1 MPSTTTTFLAPA
13 PAIAPAT
20 RPWAAT
26 WRRLRSVGLS
36 AAVTAVAC
44 SAWGVALADEKL
56 EIDRVILKV
65 MEEVRIP
72 FQDEGVV
79 QELTVREG
87 AMIQRGQRLGKVDD
101 VDAKLAVARAESD
114 LRLAQHVAA
123 NKLPVSLAEK
133 AVDQASQ
140 AVTEGQ
146 ALYDVAAQTARDD
159 TPIRAAVK
167 AHGVAANE
175 LQRHL
180 AAKERSDQ
188 SVSESKIE
196 ALQLMA
202 DKALLEAEHA
212 RQENDINGLRA
223 KAQGEAVKRLDLAI
237 DKAKLDVQN
246 AASGMEESQLEA
258 DLKRRDLEI
267 AQHRLTRRQLVS
279 PVDGIVVEVMHRVGE
294 WVQPGEAI
302 LRVLQINRLRAE
314 GFVLADR
321 PIPGLLGASAL
332 VKIPQSTGAQIERRG
347 KVVFVNP
354 EVDPVN
360 NQRRIWIEFDNA
372 DLVLLPGMLGT
383 ATVELPG
390 S

>member
-1 MPSTTTTFLAPA
+1 MPLTTTTFTG
-13 PAIAPAT
+13 PAIAP

-267 AQHRLTRRQLVS
+267 AQHRLNRRQLVS

-390 S
+390 N

>member
-1 MPSTTTTFLAPA
+1 MPSTPPSLTPS
-13 PAIAPAT
+13 AIAP

-36 AAVTAVAC
+36 AAATAVAC

-87 AMIQRGQRLGKVDD
+87 ALIQRGQRLGKVEDT
-101 VDAKLAVARAESD
+101 DARLAVARAESD

-123 NKLPVSLAEK
+123 NKLPVALAEK
-133 AVDQASQ
+133 AVDQAGQ

-180 AAKERSDQ
+180 ASKERSDQ

-212 RQENDINGLRA
+212 RQEHDTNGLRA

-237 DKAKLDVQN
+237 EKAKLDVQN
-246 AASGMEESQLEA
+246 AVAGVEESQLEA

-267 AQHRLTRRQLVS
+267 AQHRLNRRQLLS

-390 S
+390 N

>member
-1 MPSTTTTFLAPA
+1 MPSTTTTFTA
-13 PAIAPAT
+13 PAIAPAP

-267 AQHRLTRRQLVS
+267 AQHRLNRRQLVS

-390 S
+390 N